1 MKENRNINAP
11 QITRRELHDL
21 SPPSY
26 FYLNE
31 FTEPFQEITDTYGVP
46 KYKEV
51 NSGMF
56 NLITFP
62 FLYGTMF
69 GDIGHG
75 GMLFIFGMILVM
87 FPDTFTKMGL
97 GVMVR
102 VRYMLFMLGLFAFF
116 IGFCYNDFMSI
127 PLELPV
133 GSCYTNVYN
142 EEGVRVSVDLM
153 EDCVYPIGFDPKWF
167 QGANG
172 LTYFNSMKMKLSV
185 ILGVSQMCLGIL
197 MKGFNAVH
205 FRSPM
210 DFFFEFIPQMTLML
224 CLFGYMDYLIISK
237 WLTPWPETS
246 RAPPIIA
253 TMIGMFLKFGELP
266 DNSDAI
272 VVSPEYQQSLS
283 NMLLAIGLT

>member
-1 MKENRNINAP
+1 MKENININAP

-75 GMLFIFGMILVM
+75 GMLFIFGMILVL

-116 IGFCYNDFMSI
+116 IGF
-127 PLELPV
+127 
-133 GSCYTNVYN
+133 
-142 EEGVRVSVDLM
+142 
-153 EDCVYPIGFDPKWF
+153 
-167 QGANG
+167 
-172 LTYFNSMKMKLSV
+172 
-185 ILGVSQMCLGIL
+185 
-197 MKGFNAVH
+197 
-205 FRSPM
+205 
-210 DFFFEFIPQMTLML
+210 
-224 CLFGYMDYLIISK
+224 
-237 WLTPWPETS
+237 
-246 RAPPIIA
+246 
-253 TMIGMFLKFGELP
+253 
-266 DNSDAI
+266 
-272 VVSPEYQQSLS
+272 
-283 NMLLAIGLT
+283 